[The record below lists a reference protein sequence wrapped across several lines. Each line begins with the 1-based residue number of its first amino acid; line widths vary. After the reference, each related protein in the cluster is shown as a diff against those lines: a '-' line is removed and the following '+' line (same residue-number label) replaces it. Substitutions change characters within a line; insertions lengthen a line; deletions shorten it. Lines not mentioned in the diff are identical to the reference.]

1 MTEENSVHIYNAPAL
16 LPVAVG
22 RLVQF
27 LEEFRSVNWW
37 PKQPQQQHDENTE
50 RVALQRRLEADDQWL
65 NPHNLYLMMFSPSS
79 AHIAPFCPNN
89 GADAARQYASVDGVS
104 YATFPFRKP
113 CARPPYYS
121 QDVRISPPAQNVADL
136 IPSIGVSTQVNL
148 RSGIIWRAI
157 GAVSRNF

>member
-1 MTEENSVHIYNAPAL
+1 
-16 LPVAVG
+16 
-22 RLVQF
+22 
-27 LEEFRSVNWW
+27 
-37 PKQPQQQHDENTE
+37 
-50 RVALQRRLEADDQWL
+50 
-65 NPHNLYLMMFSPSS
+65 MMFSPSS

-89 GADAARQYASVDGVS
+89 GADAARQYASVDGIS

-148 RSGIIWRAI
+148 RSGIIWKVIA
-157 GAVSRNF
+157 AVSRNSSNAEPLGSVPWAKLKIEVNSILKLSRVSAITAMCASSFPRPPPSSVLECGVSYCERHPRRRWQTQH